1 MATPHWVSLSNNQY
15 VVMWQCGS
23 AADVF
28 VYESL
33 SELAKK
39 TGKII
44 ISDSFV
50 IILGYE

>member
-1 MATPHWVSLSNNQY
+1 MR
-15 VVMWQCGS
+15 QCGS
-23 AADVF
+23 AADVL

-44 ISDSFV
+44 KSHNFV
-50 IILGYE
+50 IILGYK